1 MSADDDA
8 VAIDDGQFADLT
20 NGTRLHYARAG
31 SARGRKLMVFLHG
44 FPEAWFTW
52 EAQLAE
58 FGRDH
63 LAVAPDLRGFNLS
76 SKPADPER
84 YHIKHIAE
92 DIRLLIEYLGYASA
106 IVVCHDWGGAVG
118 WHLGIFHPE
127 LVERLIVVNSPHPW
141 LFMRELAQNPVQQA
155 ASAYMNWLRK
165 PGSEE
170 ALVADRFAVV
180 ERFLQD
186 EKGTMPDWYTPTV
199 RDRYRAMWSV
209 PGAARADGTPSHAMT
224 GGCNFY
230 RATPLRPPSKNE
242 PARPLPDAAEWQ
254 TRVPVRVIWGET
266 DRALTTGLIDGLD
279 QVCPD
284 LRVERIPEG
293 SHWVVH
299 EQPGRVNAL
308 IRGFIADQVS
318 VASR

>member
-1 MSADDDA
+1 MNDHTKARIRDE
-8 VAIDDGQFADLT
+8 QYADLA
-20 NGTRLHYARAG
+20 NGTRLHYASAG
-31 SARGRKLMVFLHG
+31 VAAGRKLMIFLHG

-58 FGRDH
+58 FGNDH
-63 LAVAPDLRGFNLS
+63 FAVAPDLRGFNRS
-76 SKPADPER
+76 AKPADVES

-92 DIRLLIEYLGYASA
+92 DIRLLIEYLGYTSA

-127 LVERLIVVNSPHPW
+127 MVERLIVVNSPHPW
-141 LFMRELAQNPVQQA
+141 LFMRELATNPTQQA
-155 ASAYMNWLRK
+155 ASAYMNWLRG

-170 ALVADRFAVV
+170 GLVASDFKVV
-180 ERFLQD
+180 ERFLDD
-186 EKGTMPDWYTPTV
+186 EQGRPPAWYTPEV
-199 RDRYRAMWSV
+199 RARYHAMWSV
-209 PGAARADGTPSHAMT
+209 PGASRADGKPSHAMT

-230 RATPLRPPSKNE
+230 RATPLHPPTAKE
-242 PARPLPDAAEWQ
+242 PVKPLPDMAGW
-254 TRVPVRVIWGET
+254 RVPVPVRVIWGET

-284 LRVERIPEG
+284 LKVERIPEG

-299 EQPGRVNAL
+299 EQPDRVNGL
-308 IRGFIADQVS
+308 MRGFLAN
-318 VASR
+318 

>member
-1 MSADDDA
+1 
-8 VAIDDGQFADLT
+8 
-20 NGTRLHYARAG
+20 
-31 SARGRKLMVFLHG
+31 
-44 FPEAWFTW
+44 
-52 EAQLAE
+52 
-58 FGRDH
+58 
-63 LAVAPDLRGFNLS
+63 
-76 SKPADPER
+76 
-84 YHIKHIAE
+84 
-92 DIRLLIEYLGYASA
+92 
-106 IVVCHDWGGAVG
+106 
-118 WHLGIFHPE
+118 
-127 LVERLIVVNSPHPW
+127 
-141 LFMRELAQNPVQQA
+141 MRELAQNPVQQA
-155 ASAYMNWLRK
+155 ASTYMNWLRK

-242 PARPLPDAAEWQ
+242 PARPLPDAADWQ

-279 QVCPD
+279 RVCPD

-293 SHWVVH
+293 SHWIVH
-299 EQPGRVNAL
+299 EQPDRVNAL
-308 IRGFIADQVS
+308 IRGFIAG
-318 VASR
+318 